1 MLSTSPRS
9 LRVLHSSF
17 SSLLTGCL
25 FPALDIAVHTTTSW
39 QHTHSLDWTGT
50 DRLHQPTLFTTTQA
64 DTPRQLALRQDLFT
78 HASQPWNNDSH
89 CRYHSLHCALSLS
102 HVWRARKNAIVYCYC
117 SAIVS
122 HKADIP
128 LAQYSHGL
136 FARTFCFPDTR
147 FAIATF
153 TNRLCQAHKTT
164 HEHHDLR
171 STRDTAHEPLFAS
184 SSRQRSRHRTRKS
197 SCIPHAL
204 CSNSRRPPT
213 SCRSRCTPPTNM
225 HNYTTTLA
233 LRLRHM
239 PISCL
244 ETPTHILCPRRALAI
259 SANS

>member
-1 MLSTSPRS
+1 MLPP
-9 LRVLHSSF
+9 SF
-17 SSLLTGCL
+17 SSPLTGCL
-25 FPALDIAVHTTTSW
+25 FPALDIAVHTTLSW
-39 QHTHSLDWTGT
+39 QHTLSLDWTGT
-50 DRLHQPTLFTTTQA
+50 DGLHQPTLFTTTQVN
-64 DTPRQLALRQDLFT
+64 TLRTATVSFT

-89 CRYHSLHCALSLS
+89 CRYHSLHGALSLS

-117 SAIVS
+117 SAIVI

-136 FARTFCFPDTR
+136 SQEPLCFPDTR

-164 HEHHDLR
+164 HEHHDQR

-184 SSRQRSRHRTRKS
+184 SFRQRSRHRTRKS

-204 CSNSRRPPT
+204 CSNSRRPST
-213 SCRSRCTPPTNM
+213 SCRPRCTPPTNM

-233 LRLRHM
+233 LRLCQTTLLLGM
-239 PISCL
+239 PTSCR
-244 ETPTHILCPRRALAI
+244 ETPTHILCPQRASAI
-259 SANS
+259 SVNS